1 MTEVMFVVR
10 LVHLIAGV
18 GWLGEV
24 ITINFVLLPA
34 LFRARADDRTTLLVT
49 VFPYIFRL
57 ATVLGG
63 LAVTAGLALVL
74 WTTRLD
80 LTLLVT
86 TSWGW
91 RILVG
96 GVIGLVIFVFHLVEE
111 SGVERSLAAE
121 LTVLRDSDDPEA
133 AKKLLHHL
141 AIFPRVGMLILML
154 VVGLMT
160 AATYLP

>member
-1 MTEVMFVVR
+1 MTTFMYFVR
-10 LVHLIAGV
+10 LVHVIAGV

-34 LFRARADDRTTLLVT
+34 LFRAPADDRNVLLTT

-57 ATVLGG
+57 ATALGG
-63 LAVTAGLALVL
+63 LAIVSGLGLLL
-74 WTTRLD
+74 WNTRLD

-86 TSWGW
+86 TTWGW
-91 RILVG
+91 RILIG
-96 GVIGLVIFVFHLVEE
+96 GTIGLIIFLFHLIQE
-111 SGVERSLAAE
+111 SGAERSLAGE
-121 LTVLRDSDDPEA
+121 LVFLQDSDDPEA
-133 AKKLLHHL
+133 ARRLLKHL

-154 VVGLMT
+154 VVGLMV